1 MDPKAGQEPASPRK
15 LEKVVAE
22 KTGALSPQDSITTA
36 GERMRSMETNAWPV
50 ADGRKLVG
58 VLHHQHPDREAA
70 GRGHDPKT
78 TLVGESMSRD
88 VPFCYE
94 DQHTDEALRIMNER
108 DMKYLPVVDREM
120 RIVGILSRQELEGDT
135 PPVEGESSSER
146 LKSDR

>member
-1 MDPKAGQEPASPRK
+1 

-22 KTGALSPQDSITTA
+22 KTGALSPEDSITTA
-36 GERMRSMETNAWPV
+36 GERMRSMETNTWPV

-58 VLHHQHPDREAA
+58 VLHHANPDREAA

-94 DQHTDEALRIMNER
+94 DQHTDEALRIMLER

-120 RIVGILSRQELEGDT
+120 RIVGILSRRELEGSAPT
-135 PPVEGESSSER
+135 EGESSSDR
-146 LKSDR
+146 LKTNG